1 MPAYSLPACIVLE
14 IPSPVREAVQ
24 AIRDS
29 LGTVA
34 ALLPV
39 EITVAGSS
47 GVGPIPAG
55 TDKNEIQER
64 LRVVTSGFEP
74 FQVRFQEIRRF
85 PNTDI
90 FYLAPED
97 REPFD

>member
-1 MPAYSLPACIVLE
+1 MPAYRLPACVVLE

-24 AIRDS
+24 SIRVS
-29 LGTVA
+29 LATLA
-34 ALLPV
+34 ARLPV

-55 TDKNEIQER
+55 TDKKGTEECVLVLSR
-64 LRVVTSGFEP
+64 EFEP
-74 FQVRFQEIRRF
+74 FDVRFQEIRRF

-97 REPFD
+97 RQPF